1 MSWLGLCL
9 LLVLLVGA
17 LGGRGDA
24 SEASAQPAVRVDDEG
39 VMRWEDTGE
48 EVVLFGVN
56 YCTPFAYGYRAHGY
70 VGADRE
76 LAIAQDLAHLAR
88 LGVDA
93 LRIHLWDREISDRQG
108 NLLDNDHLR
117 LLDHMIHQAAARGM
131 SVLITAIGWWNP
143 QYPEPEEDNTS
154 PGFSN
159 YYSKAQ
165 MATDP
170 EARRAQ
176 VNYLRQL
183 MEHVNRYR
191 GRAYKDDPAIIAVEL
206 FNEPSNPGSREEIR
220 EYIDALAEA
229 VRATGCRKP
238 ILYNASQ
245 GFWIGLVEALRD
257 STAEGATFGWY
268 PSGLVAGR
276 SLRGNFLPR
285 VDDYPLSRA
294 PQLARKAKL
303 VYEFDAADVPGSHM
317 YPAIARTLRS
327 AGMQWATMFAYDPL
341 ALASSNTEYQTHY
354 LNLVYTPNKA
364 VSLLIAGEAFRRLPR
379 GGSYQGYPENT
390 RFGPFRVS
398 YEEDLSELVTER
410 EFLYSND
417 TSTQPPAPESL
428 ERVVGCGTSPV
439 VRYEGT
445 GSYFLEKLEPGVW
458 RLEVYP
464 DAIWVDDPFG
474 RPCLDREVSR
484 VLWREWPM
492 EIRLPDLG
500 QRFSVAPLNKDNDYR
515 VEAAGGRFPIRPGVY
530 LLARQPVSA
539 EAWTP
544 DSPFGRLTLGEFVAP
559 PARPRPPLVLH
570 EPPLEVVEGQPLALR
585 ATVVSDEVP
594 ERVTLHLRQSTLEPF
609 RSLSM
614 ARDWGYRWTAQIPPG
629 WLQTG
634 ALEYCISIHL
644 GGEARTYPADVPGT
658 PDSSDFAWPQPHL
671 LFSVHGSDGQSLLHP
686 PEGSHTRA
694 TAEVAAG
701 SQHEAYALR
710 LSTGAPANRDAA
722 WFTARLTDA
731 GAVSLLW
738 QGKSALVISAR
749 ACDADS
755 DVLRV
760 GLVDNRGDAYVTEVA
775 LTTDW
780 RDWRVPFVEFSPSRG
795 WIGRLRPQEAAE
807 LRFAP
812 GAQFRVAQVNGQWA
826 VEVERV
832 SVEPLL
838 RYWTTPVV
846 STRAPFRLFDAARDW
861 AHVVHRGGKGY
872 RAQLVPGTT
881 PDTLALRVAKPDGR
895 PAAFRHT
902 LWPAAPLR
910 SRPEA
915 RFDALR
921 VRARAPGVSKA
932 ELSLELLDTDDRA
945 WAAAL
950 SLTDEWRELRLPLT
964 ALRRTTVMEVPFP
977 YFPFSAEA
985 SGDLEAKSALSGRD
999 LLRLAAVQVG
1009 LGNERGSFEVEE
1021 IALEGPR

>member
-1 MSWLGLCL
+1 
-9 LLVLLVGA
+9 
-17 LGGRGDA
+17 
-24 SEASAQPAVRVDDEG
+24 
-39 VMRWEDTGE
+39 MRWEDTGE

-76 LAIAQDLAHLAR
+76 LAIAQDLSHLAR

-117 LLDHMIHQAAARGM
+117 LLDYMIHQASKRGM
-131 SVLITAIGWWNP
+131 WVLITAIGWWNP

-176 VNYLRQL
+176 TSYLRQL
-183 MEHVNRYR
+183 MQHVNRYT
-191 GRAYKDDPAIIAVEL
+191 GYAYKDDPTIIAVEL
-206 FNEPSNPGSREEIR
+206 FNEPSNPGSTEAIR
-220 EYIDALAEA
+220 EYIDALASA
-229 VRATGCRKP
+229 VRETGCRKP
-238 ILYNASQ
+238 LLYNASQ
-245 GFWIGLVEALRD
+245 GFWSGLAEALRD
-257 STAEGATFGWY
+257 STVEGATFGWY

-294 PQLARKAKL
+294 PQLAPKAKL
-303 VYEFDAADVPGSHM
+303 VYEFDAADVPGSYM

-379 GGSYQGYPENT
+379 GGSYQGYPDNT

-398 YEEDLSELVTER
+398 YEEDLSEMVTER
-410 EFLYSND
+410 EFLHSND

-428 ERVVGCGTSPV
+428 ARVVGCGTSPV

-464 DAIWVDDPFG
+464 DAVWVDDPFG

-500 QRFSVAPLNKDNDYR
+500 QRFSIAPLSEDNDYHA
-515 VEAAGGRFPIRPGVY
+515 EAAGGRFPIRPGVY
-530 LLARQPVSA
+530 LLAREAVSA

-559 PARPRPPLVLH
+559 PTRPRPPLVLH

-585 ATVVSDEVP
+585 ATVVSDEAP
-594 ERVTLHLRQSTLEPF
+594 ERVTLHLRKSTPEAF
-609 RSLSM
+609 HSLSM
-614 ARDWGYRWTAQIPPG
+614 ARDWGYRWTAQVPPE

-644 GGEARTYPADVPGT
+644 GGEARTYPADVAGS

-671 LFSVHGSDGQSLLHP
+671 LLSVHGSDGHSLLHP
-686 PEGSHTRA
+686 PSQTYTRA

-701 SQHEAYALR
+701 SRPDAHALR
-710 LSTGAPANRDAA
+710 LAAGTPTGRDAG
-722 WFTARLTDA
+722 WFTARLTDPR
-731 GAVSLLW
+731 AVSLLW
-738 QGKSALVISAR
+738 QGRSALVISAR
-749 ACDADS
+749 ASDADG
-755 DVLRV
+755 DMLRV

-780 RDWRVPFVEFSPSRG
+780 RDWRVPVDEFSPSRG
-795 WIGRLRPQEAAE
+795 WIGRLRPQEVAE

-812 GAQFRVAQVNGQWA
+812 GARFGVAQGNGQWA

-832 SVEPLL
+832 SLEPLL

-861 AHVVHRGGKGY
+861 AHVVHRGGRGY

-881 PDTLALRVAKPDGR
+881 PDTLALRIAKPAGR
-895 PAAFRHT
+895 PAALRHA

-915 RFDALR
+915 RFEAVR
-921 VRARAPGVSKA
+921 VRARAPGESKTG
-932 ELSLELLDTDDRA
+932 LEIALLDVDERA
-945 WAAAL
+945 WTATVL
-950 SLTDEWRELRLPLT
+950 LGEEWQEVWLPLRS
-964 ALRRTTVMEVPFP
+964 LRRAEVMEVPYP
-977 YFPFSAEA
+977 YFPFGPRRGAEV
-985 SGDLEAKSALSGRD
+985 EAREELDRCALA
-999 LLRLAAVQVG
+999 RLAAVQFR
-1009 LGNERGSFEVEE
+1009 LGDDVCAVEIEAVALEE
-1021 IALEGPR
+1021 IG